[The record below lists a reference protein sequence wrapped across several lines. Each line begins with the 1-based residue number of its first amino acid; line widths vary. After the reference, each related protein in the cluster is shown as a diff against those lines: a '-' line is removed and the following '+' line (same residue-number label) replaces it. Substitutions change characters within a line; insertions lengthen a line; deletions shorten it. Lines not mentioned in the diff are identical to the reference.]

1 MFCCLFEAVS
11 AFRTVFE
18 VFICRIAAMAADLRT
33 ASFVDQGQIFRT
45 DDDALPILN
54 GHADFIIELIQGVA
68 AAGLHVIAVVPAEER
83 DEEKVEDRAD
93 QKDVVASIG
102 AAGFTGHQALFVFKL
117 FLFVIDPDRK
127 KHI

>member
-18 VFICRIAAMAADLRT
+18 VLVCRIAAMAADLRT

-68 AAGLHVIAVVPAEER
+68 AAGLHVIAVIPAEER
-83 DEEKVEDRAD
+83 DEEKVIYQD
-93 QKDVVASIG
+93 Q
-102 AAGFTGHQALFVFKL
+102 
-117 FLFVIDPDRK
+117 
-127 KHI
+127 